1 MMHGIPSEVLAPEP
15 PMVRGGDASIEAS
28 SGRWW
33 VLHTKAR
40 NEKALAGQLHDFG
53 VAYFLPL
60 IRVPRTY
67 GRRRVE
73 VLIPLF
79 PGYVF
84 AAYETEEDRYR
95 VLDTHRVA
103 NAISVSDQERL
114 KRELEQIRRALMAQT
129 CVGLY
134 PGIRVGRRCRVSSGP
149 LRGIEGVVTRRGRT
163 GRVHLD
169 VGLLGQSAVLEVE
182 MTLLEAID

>member
-1 MMHGIPSEVLAPEP
+1 MSGEGTSVANPAGTPMMRCDSGSI
-15 PMVRGGDASIEAS
+15 ASS

-33 VLHTKAR
+33 VLHVRSR

-53 VAYFLPL
+53 VDYFLPL
-60 IRVPRTY
+60 IRVPRAY

-79 PGYVF
+79 PGYLF
-84 AAYETEEDRYR
+84 ASYEREEDRFR
-95 VLDTHRVA
+95 VMDTHRVA
-103 NAISVSDQERL
+103 RSIAVSDQDRL
-114 KRELEQIRRALMAQT
+114 KRELTQIHQALGARSR
-129 CVGLY
+129 VGLY

-149 LRGIEGVVTRRGRT
+149 LKGLEGVVTRRDRT
-163 GRVHLD
+163 GRVHLEAAM
-169 VGLLGQSAVLEVE
+169 LGQSATVDVE